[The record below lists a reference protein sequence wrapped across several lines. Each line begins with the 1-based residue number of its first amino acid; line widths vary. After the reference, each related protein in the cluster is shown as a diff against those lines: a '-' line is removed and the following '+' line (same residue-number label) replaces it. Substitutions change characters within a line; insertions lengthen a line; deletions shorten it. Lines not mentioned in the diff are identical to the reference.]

1 MDAITGALLIGTW
14 VSSLLYTAELH
25 QAMYYYR
32 HFKNDNSRLNT
43 LVWVAFFI
51 DTVSLLDDYVSV
63 YLNTI
68 THAGDPA
75 YLLNQNL
82 SSPVCVLT
90 TAAVA
95 IIVQTFM
102 ITRYWKFSHKHVIA
116 LFLCLLIFAGFG
128 LSFTC
133 AIIVVLFPAYKDRF
147 KLKIPVILWLVTEA
161 VADLGIAAALLWEFL
176 RTKSSSTETQN
187 VLNGLVTVTLQTGTA
202 TAAVALV
209 AVIGYLLSQESNI
222 GVLFTLCLGRTY
234 MLSMLANL
242 NIRKSARV
250 WNPSTSRAATSTT
263 LSTSVAFAQPG
274 TGMDTNLSGLY
285 AHRTTTV
292 HIGGQQD
299 RHPGLITIKSSMHG
313 PEHTT
318 DIEMGPLPWRK
329 EEEELNFNTRF
340 KY

>member
-32 HFKNDNSRLNT
+32 HFERDNWRLKT

-51 DTVSLLDDYVSV
+51 DTVGLLDNYVRV
-63 YLNTI
+63 YLYTI
-68 THAGDPA
+68 THAGDPT

-82 SSPVCVLT
+82 SSPVSVFT
-90 TAAVA
+90 NAAVA
-95 IIVQTFM
+95 IVVQTFLV
-102 ITRYWKFSHKHVIA
+102 TRYWKFSHKHFIA
-116 LFLCLLIFAGFG
+116 LFLCLLILAGFG
-128 LSFTC
+128 GSFTC
-133 AIIVVLFPAYKDRF
+133 GIMVVLFPSYKDRF
-147 KLKIPVILWLVTEA
+147 KLEIPVILWLVTEA

-176 RTKSSSTETQN
+176 RTRSTSNETRN

-202 TAAVALV
+202 TAVVALA
-209 AVIGYLLSQESNI
+209 AVIGFLLNQESNI
-222 GVLFTLCLGRTY
+222 CVGFTLCLGKTY
-234 MLSMLANL
+234 MLSMLSNL

-250 WNPSTSRAATSTT
+250 WNPSTSKAATSTT

-292 HIGGQQD
+292 HIESQQE
-299 RHPGLITIKSSMHG
+299 RHPGSITIKSSMHG

-318 DIEMGPLPWRK
+318 DIEMGPLSWRK
-329 EEEELNFNTRF
+329 EVEGLNFNA
-340 KY
+340 Y